1 MATMSAT
8 ASRVKKFN
16 TLRRPEKD
24 TWGNSNHYHFSVKSL
39 PIVPG
44 NAVFL
49 ANPYNGHHHVEGRA
63 RITPLS
69 PDDQAKIIVPLLL
82 ESFVTRFDEDGLI
95 PAMPNDFMPWAPW
108 SWSTTDDALARAVS
122 ARLEAVGVRSEL
134 CEVSVSTP
142 EQISDAEHSWV
153 GWSQDLL
160 MQMESLPADM
170 GAQDVGK
177 WCGGCGF
184 TPSLDTELLRCA
196 RCRKVHYCTKACQ
209 KEDWKIHKTR
219 CTPAA

>member
-1 MATMSAT
+1 MSVT

-16 TLRRPEKD
+16 TLRRPERD
-24 TWGNSNHYHFSVKSL
+24 AWGAPNHYHFSVKSL

-49 ANPYNGHHHVEGRA
+49 ANPYSGHHHVEGRA

-82 ESFVTRFDEDGLI
+82 ESFVTRFDEGDAI
-95 PAMPNDFMPWAPW
+95 IHVMPHDVLPWAPW

-122 ARLEAVGVRSEL
+122 ARLTAVGVRSDL

-142 EQISDAEHSWV
+142 EQVQDSDVFWV
-153 GWSQDLL
+153 KWSEDLL
-160 MQMESLPADM
+160 MQMASLPADM

-196 RCRKVHYCTKACQ
+196 RCKQARYCTKACQ

-219 CTPAA
+219 CTPCP